1 MTTSWSSTWFARF
14 RYDSEGGG
22 AGVLYGETS
31 TTAKKTFPKIKV
43 GKTASTLFLS
53 SAFSI
58 VGNFQ
63 VLGCSG
69 PAMVV
74 VSCVTHDSEPP
85 KAHPHTLI
93 SRANV
98 SWENIWPLQLQTFTR
113 FIFALNWEIPG
124 ISNLHPQLLA
134 TRDPARLLQILEIAS
149 HQHSITFTIH
159 VKEFLKI

>member
-1 MTTSWSSTWFARF
+1 M
-14 RYDSEGGG
+14 
-22 AGVLYGETS
+22 LYGETS

-43 GKTASTLFLS
+43 GSIASTLCLS

-98 SWENIWPLQLQTFTR
+98 S
-113 FIFALNWEIPG
+113 
-124 ISNLHPQLLA
+124 
-134 TRDPARLLQILEIAS
+134 
-149 HQHSITFTIH
+149 
-159 VKEFLKI
+159 